1 MLVRTKNSFGLDV
14 YLLMGGVKNVPDSER
29 LSTIMVIVD
38 LNGRAMLLEGNFFDK
53 QIIVIVTEEL
63 GMFKKNDNG
72 ALLS

>member
-1 MLVRTKNSFGLDV
+1 
-14 YLLMGGVKNVPDSER
+14 MGGVKNVPDSER